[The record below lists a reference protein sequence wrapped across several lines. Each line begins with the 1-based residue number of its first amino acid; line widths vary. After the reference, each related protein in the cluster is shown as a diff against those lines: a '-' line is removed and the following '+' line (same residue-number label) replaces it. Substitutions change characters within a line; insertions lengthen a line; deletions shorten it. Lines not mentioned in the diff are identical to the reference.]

1 MATDEVLSLPKKDRK
16 LLVLTRH
23 GWPDTPGDPYPELA
37 RVYYW
42 NLKAEVEKALEG
54 TNTLVVYADTD
65 FAGEADDK
73 KHNKLASFEAL
84 EYGLEEKY
92 DYIIFVMVDFTSE
105 NTDSIFA
112 MRVETFEPLHFEYK
126 DQVPYADWSKP
137 FRTELKGGKDFHF
150 TLEDGKEEST
160 SRVIVLGVPVGQ
172 RYRPY
177 VSQGLFE
184 CIATVLKG
192 EKWPQ
197 LILEEKEEKKGM
209 F

>member
-92 DYIIFVMVDFTSE
+92 DHIIFVMVDFTSE
-105 NTDSIFA
+105 NTDTIFA
-112 MRVETFEPLHFEYK
+112 MRLKLLSRCTLNIKTRFPMLTGPNLSELSSREEKIFILPWKTARRKYCPGRC
-126 DQVPYADWSKP
+126 SG
-137 FRTELKGGKDFHF
+137 RT
-150 TLEDGKEEST
+150 
-160 SRVIVLGVPVGQ
+160 VGS
-172 RYRPY
+172 RYRQY
-177 VSQGLFE
+177 VFPRAL
-184 CIATVLKG
+184 
-192 EKWPQ
+192 
-197 LILEEKEEKKGM
+197 
-209 F
+209 